1 MSRATLI
8 HLLQYPR
15 RFVSAQVLSEP
26 CDHGWNHAESQP
38 DCEHCWHNLA
48 CSWLTHNDDSVDLE
62 SRSIAQLME
71 ALELALGQVDAHLVS
86 NGHDRR
92 RCHCDTCAW
101 YRQAQRCFVE
111 ISDAS

>member
-1 MSRATLI
+1 
-8 HLLQYPR
+8 
-15 RFVSAQVLSEP
+15 
-26 CDHGWNHAESQP
+26 
-38 DCEHCWHNLA
+38 
-48 CSWLTHNDDSVDLE
+48 
-62 SRSIAQLME
+62 ME